1 MRDVLTPAWAQEE
14 AYGKE
19 DPSKTLCHSK
29 QLRPKCGAWRKGDSE
44 GLREERTD
52 MCLDS
57 HIIGTEQ
64 GDDLLRE
71 RVGLR
76 EVRVEDSA

>member
-1 MRDVLTPAWAQEE
+1 MGEKTHLKHYAIADNFDLSVAPGRRRQRGSSGRKNGYVLP
-14 AYGKE
+14 
-19 DPSKTLCHSK
+19 
-29 QLRPKCGAWRKGDSE
+29 R
-44 GLREERTD
+44 
-52 MCLDS
+52 LDS

-64 GDDLLRE
+64 GNDLLRE